1 MFPKLS
7 DLIQYL
13 TGVNIKLPIQ
23 TYGFFVALGFLT
35 AATIIWKELKRKE
48 NEGILKSQN
57 KKVWK
62 GKPATTQELLT
73 SALLG
78 FVVGWKII
86 GMITN
91 YSFFADNPQEFILSG
106 KGSIIGGIVIAALSV
121 YLNYRKKQKQ
131 RLEKPIQE
139 EVTTHPYQ
147 LTGNIVLV
155 AAIFG
160 VLGSKIFDIF
170 EHFDDL
176 ITDPIGTIFS
186 FSGLTFYGGL
196 IIAAFAVSIYAE
208 RNAIRWPHIADVV
221 APGLIIAYAIGR
233 IGCQLSGDGCWGIP
247 NPDPPPSWLSFLPH
261 WMWASGFPHNVVNEG
276 IRIPDC
282 NGAHCYVLST
292 PVFPTSFY
300 ETVFCTILFLILWFM
315 RKRLRVPGF
324 LFSMYLILNGIE
336 RLFIEQIRVNIK
348 HRFLGIEVTQ
358 AEVIAVC
365 LILLGII
372 GLKYFQW
379 KQKRSVT

>member
-13 TGVNIKLPIQ
+13 TGANIKLPIQ
-23 TYGFFVALGFLT
+23 TYGFFVALGFLV

-139 EVTTHPYQ
+139 EVTIHPYQ

-208 RNAIRWPHIADVV
+208 RNAIRWPHIADIA

-261 WMWASGFPHNVVNEG
+261 WMWAYSFPHNVVNEG

-282 NGAHCYVLST
+282 NGVHCYVLST
-292 PVFPTSFY
+292 PVFPTSLY
-300 ETVFCTILFLILWFM
+300 ETIFCTILFLILWFI

-324 LFSMYLILNGIE
+324 LFSIYLILNGIE
-336 RLFIEQIRVNIK
+336 RLFIEQIRVNIR

-372 GLKYFQW
+372 GIKYFQW
-379 KQKRSVT
+379 KQKRSIT